1 MNTYSEPL
9 CVSTVFRLIFYHLEL
24 TDEEIL
30 AHSVFFFMAGYE
42 TTSGSLAW
50 VLYELSRHPDI
61 QDRLLKEI
69 NDVMQ
74 DNVRV
79 TY

>member
-1 MNTYSEPL
+1 
-9 CVSTVFRLIFYHLEL
+9 
-24 TDEEIL
+24 
-30 AHSVFFFMAGYE
+30 MAGYE